1 MAITRTELNKLNTQE
16 LSQLNRMIVEM
27 IKTKRSE
34 DNMSAIYT
42 FRSGDFVNFT
52 SPKTGQK
59 YRGEV
64 TQIKRT
70 KVVVK
75 TAAGNYLVPASM
87 LSKCA

>member
-1 MAITRTELNKLNTQE
+1 MAITRTELNKLNTEE

-27 IKTKRSE
+27 IKTKRAN
-34 DNMSAIYT
+34 DNISAIYT
-42 FRSGDFVNFT
+42 FRSGDSVTFK
-52 SPKTGQK
+52 SPRSGQT

-75 TAAGNYLVPASM
+75 TEIGNYLVPASM